1 MTWLLRNAIAALYPR
16 TATLPGIE
24 DCGLDA
30 YLAKFRAES
39 TPLVWLGAVAGA
51 LVFQLTPIFYVF
63 VPLPAFLLP
72 AAVRERHAQRV
83 ATTEVYLIRQAI
95 FMVKFVAGL
104 CWGADP
110 KVRAAFALPPLPA
123 DPGTWRTQ

>member
-39 TPLVWLGAVAGA
+39 TTLVWLGAVAGA

-83 ATTEVYLIRQAI
+83 ATTDVYLIRQAI

-110 KVRAAFALPPLPA
+110 KVRAAFALPPLPP